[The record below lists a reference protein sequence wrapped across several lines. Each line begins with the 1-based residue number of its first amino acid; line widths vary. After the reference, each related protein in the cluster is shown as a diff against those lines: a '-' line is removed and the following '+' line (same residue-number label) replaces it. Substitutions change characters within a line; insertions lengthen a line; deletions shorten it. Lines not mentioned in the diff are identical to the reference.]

1 MVDEK
6 SIHGPLY
13 RLTYHALTANFDAA
27 EHSHQRTSI
36 DEICQLV

>member
-13 RLTYHALTANFDAA
+13 RLINHPPTANFDAA
-27 EHSHQRTSI
+27 EHNHQRTSM
-36 DEICQLV
+36 DEIYHLV